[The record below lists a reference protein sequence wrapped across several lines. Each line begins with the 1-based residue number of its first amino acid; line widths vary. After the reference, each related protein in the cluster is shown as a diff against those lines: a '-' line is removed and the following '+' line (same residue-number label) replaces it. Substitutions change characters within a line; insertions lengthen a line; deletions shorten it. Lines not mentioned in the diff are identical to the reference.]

1 MDRHLAA
8 HDERTQTTV
17 SPTSIIPA
25 PYTHRHTP
33 HHTQTHSRHST
44 ALCTQR
50 HTQTSH
56 HTHSM
61 PPTPHSAA
69 LQGQAQDIGHVCV
82 LSRFS
87 PV

>member
-61 PPTPHSAA
+61 PPPLT
-69 LQGQAQDIGHVCV
+69 V
-82 LSRFS
+82 L
-87 PV
+87 PCKGKHGI